1 MNLTTE
7 LTRAHDGGSRKHHG
21 VSERRRTA
29 SILVVRPRCGGR
41 AIPIL
46 RGMPTLEAFQAADR
60 GEIYL
65 GGCLVS
71 DEDPDFACT
80 GFDCGL
86 QF

>member
-1 MNLTTE
+1 M
-7 LTRAHDGGSRKHHG
+7 
-21 VSERRRTA
+21 SERRRTA
-29 SILVVRPRCGGR
+29 SILVVCPRCGGR

-46 RGMPTLEAFQAADR
+46 RGLPSLEAFEAADR

-65 GGCLVS
+65 GGCLMA

-80 GFDCGL
+80 GFDYGL

>member
-1 MNLTTE
+1 
-7 LTRAHDGGSRKHHG
+7 

-29 SILVVRPRCGGR
+29 STDVLCPRCGAR

-46 RGMPTLEAFQAADR
+46 RGMPTLEAFEAADR

-65 GGCLVS
+65 GGCIVA
-71 DEDPDFACT
+71 DVDPDFACT

-86 QF
+86 HFG